1 MSSVS
6 APRRPQRVK
15 AKFLVPFTL
24 ALTFILLVFALA
36 IYSIERRVRD
46 QDLAER
52 SAAVA
57 KLFAQKL
64 EKDTNLML
72 ATMRALMTNQAM
84 EGALRRGDRQQ
95 LAAQAGDLFQR
106 LRSEH
111 RITHFYLIS
120 PQRINILRLHS
131 PGEHGDHIERV
142 TLDRAQERQAAV
154 HGLELGAMGTLTL
167 RLVMPWQGAD
177 GLAGYVEIGEEIEH
191 LIDEIRQSLAVD
203 LLVLVDKRYLQ
214 QAQWQRGQT
223 LMQRQGDW
231 ARFSSHAALAQTTAA
246 LPAALDERRLA
257 ELLAGGTAEIR
268 EGQRSLHLAL
278 VPLDDVAGRHIGHLV
293 VMRDITSLESTVRW
307 SLLAVLAVSLLA
319 AAGVLGVFYLALER
333 VERDYRRQHD
343 LEHQL
348 LYLDTEHQRI
358 LQIEKLSALGTM
370 VGSIAHQLNNPL
382 VGVVNLAQLAER
394 EADVPVRVRELLGE
408 IRSAGADCRAFVK
421 RMLVFSKVSSFE
433 AKPTAMAALIEETV
447 LLFRQ
452 AESRHLPVT
461 VDLEDEAAV
470 IMVDPI
476 LIRHALFNLL
486 LNAAQATDG
495 DGEIRITLRREDDPV
510 RRLPGWTLAVTDHG
524 RGMAAAVLDKI
535 FVPFFTTRSDGTGLG
550 LPVVQ
555 HVVLLHNGQITAS
568 SEPGRGTRI
577 AIWLPGGLPATPSTE
592 REND

>member
-1 MSSVS
+1 MSTVS

-15 AKFLVPFTL
+15 AKFFVPFAI
-24 ALTFILLVFALA
+24 ALLFILLVFAVA
-36 IYSIERRVRD
+36 IYSVERRVRD

-64 EKDTNLML
+64 DKDTNLML
-72 ATMRALMTNQAM
+72 AAMRALMTNQAM
-84 EGALRRGDRQQ
+84 EGALRAGDRQQ

-106 LRSEH
+106 LRREH
-111 RITHFYLIS
+111 RITHFYLTS
-120 PQRINILRLHS
+120 PALINILRLHS
-131 PGEHGDHIERV
+131 PDKHGDHIARV
-142 TLDRAQERQAAV
+142 TLDRAQARQLAV
-154 HGLELGAMGTLTL
+154 HGLELGSMGTLTL
-167 RLVMPWQGAD
+167 RLVMPWQGAG

-191 LIDEIRQSLAVD
+191 LIDEISQSLAVD
-203 LLVLVDKRYLQ
+203 LVVLVDKHYLQ
-214 QAQWQRGQT
+214 EAQWQRGQT

-231 ARFSSHAALAQTTAA
+231 ARFTSHAALAQTTAA

-257 ELLAGGTAEIR
+257 GLLAGGTTEIR
-268 EGQRSLHLAL
+268 DGERALHLAL
-278 VPLDDVAGRHIGHLV
+278 VPLDDIAGRRIGHLV
-293 VMRDITSLESTVRW
+293 VMRDISALASTVRW
-307 SLLAVLAVSLLA
+307 SLLAVLGVSLLA

-348 LYLDTEHQRI
+348 LHLDTEHRRI

-370 VGSIAHQLNNPL
+370 VGGIAHQLNNPL

-433 AKPTAMAALIEETV
+433 GKPTEMAALIEETV

-461 VDLEDEAAV
+461 IDLEEVAAV
-470 IMVDPI
+470 ITVDPV

-495 DGEIRITLRREDDPV
+495 DGEIRITLRREDDPE
-510 RRLPGWTLAVTDHG
+510 RGLPGWTLAVTDHG
-524 RGMAAAVLDKI
+524 RGMAPAVLEKV

-555 HVVLLHNGQITAS
+555 HVVLLHNGQITAH

-577 AIWLPGGLPATPSTE
+577 AIWLPGTLPATPSTE
-592 REND
+592 RENA